1 MADSFN
7 DTPAEGDGFTYEH
20 FSSKQVRPAGDTSFC
35 IAGNSAAGNM
45 HCSIMPAIYVP
56 FDDMNKRNVTQF

>member
-20 FSSKQVRPAGDTSFC
+20 FSSKQVRPTL
-35 IAGNSAAGNM
+35 
-45 HCSIMPAIYVP
+45 P
-56 FDDMNKRNVTQF
+56 F

>member
-20 FSSKQVRPAGDTSFC
+20 FSSKQVRPWLQEAPR
-35 IAGNSAAGNM
+35 
-45 HCSIMPAIYVP
+45 HCKCLPV
-56 FDDMNKRNVTQF
+56 Q